1 MVRNTS
7 KRSLPDLRETPG
19 AGPSTS
25 TNSAP
30 PTTTS
35 AQVFVHPDGEPVH
48 FFLQPDL
55 DQALLNNFENAI
67 TARGG
72 HRVVSSPPE
81 RGGFIVVDP
90 RTPQGAKFVRGDQK
104 ELKWRVVS
112 YTFLRACIFK
122 GEVLKPDDFKNV
134 KPVFEREMAALKM
147 HMHSSLMTVMS
158 AQELDDLKFL
168 ISKHGGH
175 SGATK
180 SKANVIIASDDKL
193 KDLRRQYD
201 HSAVHVESVGWVK
214 SAVKKGSFR
223 FTEGLSPEEI
233 QVLQA
238 KPPHAPVARYDFTD
252 PEEDGLVK
260 FLAEFYPA
268 KSDLGRAQHRGYEYL
283 LNNVSPKLYVSSTTL
298 SNPPPQLDIYPWAR
312 KHPLTSWHHHYV
324 RERKRLDEAID
335 RYIAAHPELQRTEE
349 EAAEHRDEV
358 FGPARRRPGPPKGRK
373 KQLDSDDEDDRPK
386 KRRKKRTSQNKKDQ
400 TDPEEDVDMPV
411 SADVSPRPERKSKT
425 EAKRSITEVVEAEVA
440 FATNEQGVRP
450 DDEEE
455 VDQLEDDVVDEP
467 GIEPVEE
474 PGEDVEEPGEDV
486 EEPDEDEVQS
496 QLVDDIS
503 HGSIVPDSAE
513 PSQDE
518 RPGVQNFD
526 RDLLDAEIDFPET
539 TDSFPPI
546 RIAPPPEDEDEDEDE
561 LDSEVAI
568 EVKAPAKKGKG
579 KAESGS
585 KDVFARAVRRPAG
598 SRTRSSKK

>member
-1 MVRNTS
+1 MVHNAS

-35 AQVFVHPDGEPVH
+35 TQVFVHPDGEPVH
-48 FFLQPDL
+48 FFLQQDL
-55 DQALLNNFENAI
+55 DPALLNNFENAI

-90 RTPQGAKFVRGDQK
+90 RTPMGAKFVKGDRQ
-104 ELKWRVVS
+104 ELKWRVVP

-122 GEVLKPDDFKNV
+122 GELLKPDDFKNV
-134 KPVFEREMAALKM
+134 KPVFEQDTAALKM
-147 HMHSSLMTVMS
+147 HMHSSLMAVMS
-158 AQELDDLKFL
+158 AKELDDLKFL

-175 SGATK
+175 SGASK
-180 SKANVIIASDDKL
+180 SKADVIIASDDKL

-233 QVLQA
+233 QVVQA

-252 PEEDGLVK
+252 PEEHELVK

-268 KSDLGRAQHRGYEYL
+268 TSDLGRGYEHL
-283 LNNVSPKLYVSSTTL
+283 VNN
-298 SNPPPQLDIYPWAR
+298 LDIYPWAR
-312 KHPLTSWHHHYV
+312 KHSVTSWHHHYV
-324 RERKRLDEAID
+324 RERERLDDAID
-335 RYIAAHPELQRTEE
+335 RYITAHPELQRTEE

-373 KQLDSDDEDDRPK
+373 KIDFDDEDERPA
-386 KRRKKRTSQNKKDQ
+386 KRRKKKTAQDKKDQ
-400 TDPEEDVDMPV
+400 NDPEEDVGTRESPD
-411 SADVSPRPERKSKT
+411 ANPRPERKSKT
-425 EAKRSITEVVEAEVA
+425 EAKRSITQVAEAEVA
-440 FATNEQGVRP
+440 FGANGQDGHA

-455 VDQLEDDVVDEP
+455 VDQLEDDVVGEP
-467 GIEPVEE
+467 EV
-474 PGEDVEEPGEDV
+474 EDVDG
-486 EEPDEDEVQS
+486 PDEDEVRS
-496 QLVDDIS
+496 QLVDDTS
-503 HGSIVPDSAE
+503 HGSIVPDSVE

-518 RPGVQNFD
+518 QPDVQNVD

-546 RIAPPPEDEDEDEDE
+546 RIAPPPEKEDEDEDE
-561 LDSEVAI
+561 LDSEVVI

-579 KAESGS
+579 KTDPGS
-585 KDVFARAVRRPAG
+585 KDVFARAVRRPQG